1 MRKRTRVQP
10 ILSNNF
16 TIKGRKE
23 MLHSVERDA
32 GSRGRIFKIRISQYF
47 HILIGMRKYRGTGTR
62 ECSGRSDALG

>member
-1 MRKRTRVQP
+1 
-10 ILSNNF
+10 
-16 TIKGRKE
+16 